1 MKQYL
6 LKIAGLA
13 TLLLFFMAP
22 GFAQQGR
29 ARAERD
35 TLIDRSV
42 GNQEVVLL
50 FRNKKDSKVTV
61 EMKDGKVLVNGKPV
75 TDFKSDDLTVSR
87 PKRLGSSRVYAFSDR
102 DGFATLETLP
112 RGGFTIA
119 PPSPFRS
126 YSYDG
131 GDMHDLMGIGN
142 EDWDEESSKHGFLGV
157 STVKTNDDAT
167 DGAKISGITEG
178 GAAEKAGLKEGDL
191 ITKIDDKTIEDPSS
205 LSNTIRKYKPEDKVT
220 VTFKRDGKEQKVT
233 ATLGKAKGVKAFGYG
248 MNYDGMKNFNF
259 DMAPQA
265 WSNNGQPRL
274 GIRAQDTEDGKGVK
288 VLDVDDESAAEKA
301 GIKEGDIITRFDGK
315 DVNSAGD
322 LATNARES
330 KGKPSV
336 KVDLLRDG
344 KAQTVELKTPRKLK
358 TADL

>member
-6 LKIAGLA
+6 PKIAGLA
-13 TLLLFFMAP
+13 TLLLFFIAP
-22 GFAQQGR
+22 GFAQQTR
-29 ARAERD
+29 TREQKD
-35 TLIDRSV
+35 TLMNHSD
-42 GNQEVVLL
+42 QVVILK
-50 FRNKKDSKVTV
+50 FKDKKNSKVSV
-61 EMKDGKVLVNGKPV
+61 ELKDGEVLIDGKPIS
-75 TDFKSDDLTVSR
+75 DFKSDDLSISR
-87 PKRLGSSRVYAFSDR
+87 QKVNGNTHIYSYNGR
-102 DGFATLETLP
+102 DGFTTLEGLP
-112 RGGFTIA
+112 HTGLTIA
-119 PPSPFRS
+119 PSPFRS
-126 YSYDG
+126 YSFN
-131 GDMHDLMGIGN
+131 GDMQDLMGN
-142 EDWDEESSKHGFLGV
+142 DEWEEESSRHGFLGV
-157 STVKTNDDAT
+157 TTVRTKDDAT
-167 DGAKISGITEG
+167 DGAKISTVNKGS
-178 GAAEKAGLKEGDL
+178 AAEKAGLKEDDV

-233 ATLGKAKGVKAFGYG
+233 ATLGKAKTTKAFGYG
-248 MNYDGMKNFNF
+248 LNYGGQKDFNF
-259 DMAPQA
+259 DMAPQV
-265 WSNNGQPRL
+265 WNMNGQPRL

-315 DVNSAGD
+315 EVNSAGD